1 MESIISFF
9 IFFEQIKSEI
19 WNQYREIIVSILC
32 IFFMEFGARLLYS
45 FEKNFTCDI
54 IYK

>member
-32 IFFMEFGARLLYS
+32 IFLWNLEPDYYIVLKKTS
-45 FEKNFTCDI
+45 HVT
-54 IYK
+54 